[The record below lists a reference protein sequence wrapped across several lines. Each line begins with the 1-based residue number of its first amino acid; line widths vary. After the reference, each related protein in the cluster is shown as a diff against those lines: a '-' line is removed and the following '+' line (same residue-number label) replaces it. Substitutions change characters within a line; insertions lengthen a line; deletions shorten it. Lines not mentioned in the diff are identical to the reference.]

1 MPPLRITSSS
11 HCGLKLHRP
20 SADKDSLAH
29 NDVWSIVVAP
39 DGGLWFGTYSGLCR
53 YLPPD

>member
-11 HCGLKLHRP
+11 HCGLKLYPP

-29 NDVWSIVVAP
+29 DDVWSIVVVP
-39 DGGLWFGTYSGLCR
+39 DGTLWFGTYSGLCR